1 MFIHHR
7 ITIRLNSVS
16 NIISNTEFPHSHA
29 VWPVDD
35 PKYYLVKK
43 IIGYGSEIDVILSVA
58 IHIST

>member
-1 MFIHHR
+1 
-7 ITIRLNSVS
+7 LNSVS